1 MAQSKLAFLDSL
13 DNDQLEYARKV
24 AIKAKE
30 LGVPPAL
37 AISIAFKESSL
48 RPDTPDS
55 TDDAIGLMQVTPKT
69 GRGMGYSEKDLR
81 DTDKNIEAGLKYI
94 KEGLNATGNDYKL
107 AAAYYHSGPDIVA
120 SLAAGEKLGPR
131 TKEYLQAL
139 KGFGT
144 FNVGEGQPAESS
156 ESTPESEAD
165 VSAKNVMAANKDPA
179 SVDYFGK
186 YPASMPADKVEVKDP
201 TDAQLYQMK
210 LDKEMADAREA
221 AQDEKK
227 MMAGY
232 GGAAGLAL
240 GSPAQVKVEG
250 GKAMTKIG
258 GMVDRLAA
266 QMPPQGAPMAST
278 GAPMGGGAPTPAP
291 TGGLPSGVD
300 AQTERIL
307 QGTTGDQ
314 GTTGRAR
321 QTGYNVE
328 TSQQAAAKARAQSI
342 IDSLRQTG
350 QVVDDAPT
358 FFSQQPGMTS
368 TPSGVLAPR
377 SSPAPTLGPR
387 GPAGE
392 IGGARPTPPVV
403 PRMSGLDA
411 TKDLFVSMMKSAGNV
426 GPSIEELKD
435 LASRTSRFAGRLPI
449 VSAPLAGLNLGYE
462 APEFFHGMG
471 VSQPDYTDLAL
482 TGLGMAGTV
491 GSFFPPAA
499 PLAAPLS
506 IIAPTVRDIRRQK
519 QEIERNPAE
528 YRDVIMKSLSNTDP
542 MGNPIP

>member
-24 AIKAKE
+24 AIKAQE

-69 GRGMGYSEKDLR
+69 GKGMGYSEKDLR

-144 FNVGEGQPAESS
+144 FEAS
-156 ESTPESEAD
+156 EPVEATGAPEATKPPVD
-165 VSAKNVMAANKDPA
+165 VSQPTEAQLRQIKLDEEMAA
-179 SVDYFGK
+179 S
-186 YPASMPADKVEVKDP
+186 
-201 TDAQLYQMK
+201 
-210 LDKEMADAREA
+210 REA

-227 MMAGY
+227 MMSAYGAG
-232 GGAAGLAL
+232 AGLAV

-250 GKAMTKIG
+250 GKAITKIG
-258 GMVDRLAA
+258 GMIDKLGA
-266 QMPPQGAPMAST
+266 QIPQQGAPMAST
-278 GAPMGGGAPTPAP
+278 GVPMGGGAPTPAP
-291 TGGLPSGVD
+291 MGGLPSGVD

-328 TSQQAAAKARAQSI
+328 TSQQAAAKAEAERIAQM
-342 IDSLRQTG
+342 LRQTG
-350 QVVDDAPT
+350 QVTQEAPQ
-358 FFSQQPGMTS
+358 FFAQQPGMTS

-377 SSPAPTLGPR
+377 SDLPQYLGPR
-387 GPAGE
+387 GPSGE
-392 IGGARPTPPVV
+392 VGGAKPPVPVV
-403 PRMSGLDA
+403 PKMSGLDA
-411 TKDLFVSMMKSAGNV
+411 TKELFVSMMKSAGNV
-426 GPSIEELKD
+426 GPTVEEMKG
-435 LASRTSRFAGRLPI
+435 LASNIGRTMGRLPYI
-449 VSAPLAGLNLGYE
+449 SGPLAGAQIGSE
-462 APEFFHGMG
+462 IPEIDYGLR
-471 VSQPDYTDLAL
+471 VTKPDYTDIGL
-482 TGLGMAGTV
+482 TGLGILGTA
-491 GSFFPPAA
+491 GSFFPPTA
-499 PLAAPLS
+499 PLAIPMSIGAPM
-506 IIAPTVRDIRRQK
+506 VRDIRRQK
-519 QEIERNPAE
+519 QEIERNPEE
-528 YRDVIMKSLSNTDP
+528 YRDVIMRSLSNTDP

>member
-24 AIKAKE
+24 AVKAKE

-48 RPDTPDS
+48 RPDVKDS
-55 TDDAIGLMQVTPKT
+55 DDGAVGLMQVLPKT
-69 GRGMGYSEKDLR
+69 GKGMGFSEKDLR
-81 DTDKNIEAGLKYI
+81 DTDKNIEAGVQYI
-94 KEGLNATGNDYKL
+94 KEGLAATGNDPKL
-107 AAAYYHSGPDIVA
+107 TAAYYHSGPDIVA

-144 FNVGEGQPAESS
+144 FEASEPVEATGATDAPKPPVGVS
-156 ESTPESEAD
+156 EPTEAQLRQIKLD
-165 VSAKNVMAANKDPA
+165 EEMAA
-179 SVDYFGK
+179 S
-186 YPASMPADKVEVKDP
+186 
-201 TDAQLYQMK
+201 
-210 LDKEMADAREA
+210 REA

-250 GKAMTKIG
+250 GKALTKIG
-258 GMVDRLAA
+258 GIVDRMAA

-278 GAPMGGGAPTPAP
+278 GVPMGGGAPTPAP
-291 TGGLPSGVD
+291 MGGLPSGVD

-328 TSQQAAAKARAQSI
+328 TSQQAAAKARTQSI

-392 IGGARPTPPVV
+392 IGGARPTPPAI

-528 YRDVIMKSLSNTDP
+528 YRDVIMRSLSNTDP